1 MNGEMKV
8 FVSWDGD
15 HIGREAGRARLS
27 DDVAK
32 VRQVDFAIRAG
43 NDLWT
48 AMALRCGGETIE
60 AGGDEGAISVP
71 AQSLSEVQTIQ
82 RQYTEVVGATCTVGV
97 GMKMSE
103 SSKALMVGKLR
114 GGNGLIVVWDEEMQ
128 KELDAAAP
136 QSESDKIGEAYLG
149 KADVQG
155 GAGPAPAP
163 PQQPQKQ
170 PHVQLPEQP
179 QPVDP
184 VSQIHALEA
193 QMHDMATAQG
203 QQDEQDQVGEES
215 HLDEV
220 RAQVAQ
226 TLTAVRDQMPLIQ
239 QLQEAAPEVYAS
251 IMALVQGLI
260 ALGREV
266 AGVDPEAAE
275 AAPGDMPPAQVA
287 ATPAQKAEPSASN
300 PRLMPHLD
308 TPANTVPANVVPQN
322 PQNPHTGTA
331 AHRGGGTTAGRAHIK
346 LPVGS
351 TLDGKIKIR
360 HADGAAGWKNML
372 AGMISGFEASPLF
385 GANSFPV
392 SSRQP
397 GKQQG

>member
-1 MNGEMKV
+1 MNAMLCY
-8 FVSWDGD
+8 VSFDGD
-15 HIGREAGRARLS
+15 KIGREAGRARLS

-32 VRQVDFAIRAG
+32 VRQVDFAIKAG

-48 AMALRCGGETIE
+48 ALALRCGGETIE
-60 AGGDEGAISVP
+60 AGGDEGAIAIP
-71 AQSLSEVQTIQ
+71 AQSLSEVPTIQ
-82 RQYTEVVGATCTVGV
+82 RQYAQVVGATCTVGV
-97 GMKMSE
+97 GMRLSE

-114 GGNGLIVVWDEEMQ
+114 GGNGQVVVWDEDMQ

-136 QSESDKIGEAYLG
+136 ESESAKIGEAYLG
-149 KADVQG
+149 KSDVEG
-155 GAGPAPAP
+155 GAGPAPAS
-163 PQQPQKQ
+163 PQQPEKQ
-170 PHVQLPEQP
+170 PHVQLPEPP

-193 QMHDMATAQG
+193 QMHDMASAQD
-203 QQDEQDQVGEES
+203 QQDQQDQAGEES

-226 TLTAVRDQMPLIQ
+226 TLTSVRDQMPLIQ

-266 AGVDPEAAE
+266 AGVDPEAAD
-275 AAPGDMPPAQVA
+275 AVPGDVPPDQVP
-287 ATPAQKAEPSASN
+287 ATPAQKAEPSAAA
-300 PRLMPHLD
+300 PRLMHPD
-308 TPANTVPANVVPQN
+308 TPDTTVPANVLPQN
-322 PQNPHTGTA
+322 TTNSRAGTA

-351 TLDGKIKIR
+351 TMDGKIKIR
-360 HADGAAGWKNML
+360 HPDGAAGWKNML

-392 SSRQP
+392 SARQP
-397 GKQQG
+397 GKAPV

>member
-1 MNGEMKV
+1 MNV

-15 HIGREAGRARLS
+15 KIGREAGRARLS

-48 AMALRCGGETIE
+48 ALALRCGGQTIE
-60 AGGDEGAISVP
+60 AGGDEGAIVIP
-71 AQSLSEVQTIQ
+71 AQSLSEVQTLQ
-82 RQYTEVVGATCTVGV
+82 RQYAQVVGATCTVGV
-97 GMKMSE
+97 GMRLSE

-114 GGNGLIVVWDEEMQ
+114 GGNGLVVVWDEAMQ

-136 QSESDKIGEAYLG
+136 ESESDKIGEAYLG
-149 KADVQG
+149 KADVEG
-155 GAGPAPAP
+155 SAGPAPVTSQP
-163 PQQPQKQ
+163 PQKP
-170 PHVQLPEQP
+170 PSVQLPEQP

-193 QMHDMATAQG
+193 QMHDMAEAQG
-203 QQDEQDQVGEES
+203 QQDDQDQAGQES

-226 TLTAVRDQMPLIQ
+226 TLTTVRDQMPLIQ

-266 AGVDPEAAE
+266 AGVDPEALE
-275 AAPGDMPPAQVA
+275 AVPGDVPPDQA
-287 ATPAQKAEPSASN
+287 AAVPAQKAELTPSN
-300 PRLMPHLD
+300 PRLMPHPD
-308 TPANTVPANVVPQN
+308 TPANTVPSNVLPQN
-322 PQNPHTGTA
+322 PQNPRAGTA

-397 GKQQG
+397 GKQQ